1 MDISDGVRSKKLIH
15 QCNKGKKSKLHASK
29 TTHSL
34 ILGKNILDK
43 VDLNNSKKKI
53 SINGSH
59 YFIITLYMIA
69 KNYYR
74 VCSTLSSPEKFQ
86 EIRSKKLIHQCN
98 KGKKSK
104 LHASKTTHSLILGK
118 KILDKVDLNNSK
130 SRNAKIFE

>member
-1 MDISDGVRSKKLIH
+1 MVIGQKNVKNTKPEVNVDYNKKIDISDGVIVAYS
-15 QCNKGKKSKLHASK
+15 
-29 TTHSL
+29 TSL
-34 ILGKNILDK
+34 IE
-43 VDLNNSKKKI
+43 KI

-86 EIRSKKLIHQCN
+86 EVRNKKLIHQCN